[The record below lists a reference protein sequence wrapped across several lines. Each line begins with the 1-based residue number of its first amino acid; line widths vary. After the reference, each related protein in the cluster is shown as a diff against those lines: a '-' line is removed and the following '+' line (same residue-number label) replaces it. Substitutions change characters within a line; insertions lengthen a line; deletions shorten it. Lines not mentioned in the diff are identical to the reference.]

1 MAIESQFLSRE
12 STRKKMEYANMDI
25 DQSEISN
32 QDKAIQKMRRDMGLE
47 IIKKNEIEEL
57 PTME

>member
-1 MAIESQFLSRE
+1 
-12 STRKKMEYANMDI
+12 MDI